1 MSDNVLVLSA
11 GRRVSLVRAFQQ
23 AVQELNLDSSVMAA
37 DIDPDKAAACHVA
50 DRSIKLPSCLAKE
63 YIEILLEEC
72 LEHNIALVVPT
83 IDTELKVLA
92 ESKKAFLEQGVTL
105 VVSDYELVK
114 KCRDK
119 RLTNQ
124 LFADI
129 GFATPTCYS
138 LENIKFPCFSKPI
151 SGSMSQDIRIL
162 ENEEELDSWKIDK
175 DEMMFM
181 EVISQ
186 DIFDEYTID
195 IYFNKASVAKCI
207 VPRQRLEVRGGE
219 VSKALTNKA
228 LVPLIKPAMENITG
242 AFGCL
247 TLQVFKH
254 KTLDSIYGI
263 EINPRFGGGF
273 PLTDL
278 AGARYPQ
285 WLIEEVILN
294 KEREYFDGWQDQ
306 LMMLRYDG
314 EVIVDCSGS

>member
-1 MSDNVLVLSA
+1 MSKNILVLSA
-11 GRRVSLVRAFQQ
+11 GRRVSLVKAFQQ
-23 AVQELNLDSSVMAA
+23 SMQELNLTASVIAA
-37 DIDPDKAAACHVA
+37 DIDPARAAACHIA

-63 YIEILLEEC
+63 YIETLLEEC
-72 LEHNIALVVPT
+72 LTHDIALVVPT

-92 ESKKAFLEQGVTL
+92 ENKQNFLERGITL
-105 VVSDYELVK
+105 VVSEYEFVK

-129 GFATPTCYS
+129 GFATPICYS
-138 LENIKFPCFSKPI
+138 LDNIKFPCFSKPI

-162 ENEEELDSWKIDK
+162 ENEDELENWKIDK
-175 DEMMFM
+175 NKMIFM

-195 IYFNKASVAKCI
+195 IYFNQSSKVKCI
-207 VPRQRLEVRGGE
+207 VPRQRVEVRGGE

-228 LVPLIKPAMENITG
+228 LVSLIRPVVEKITG

-254 KTLDSIYGI
+254 ESTDQIYGI

-273 PLTDL
+273 PLTNL
-278 AGARYPQ
+278 AGAKYPL

-294 KEREYFDGWQDQ
+294 KKRE
-306 LMMLRYDG
+306 
-314 EVIVDCSGS
+314 C